1 MDLSPRSRRK
11 RAISGIIGAVIL
23 FTMLFT
29 IGTEYFIFVN
39 NTNNLETQSL
49 VNRGNAIATKIE
61 ENIGV
66 TASLSPKGYLQ
77 FYYNDTGGQAVN
89 ITSIMVLSSSGAIL
103 DCYGV
108 SLPSSQSC
116 GNTTPALPQVANPGA
131 GAPRSGYI
139 VTGYSY
145 STGSVIIKLLA
156 SDGSVFTS
164 TYPPNSVSLAS
175 QALSSGAIGDLYL
188 TFHSFTYY
196 VITGCD
202 TSTSS
207 YCLGTS
213 GSGFVIPAGVGD
225 IGFAVSMTNLNPEHD
240 SIVLDQFTLIYQN
253 SFYGNAHQNFVAWY
267 VVSNQSNNIDN
278 TYAPIVLAYDI
289 PTTVV
294 FASSQCI
301 SASSGPN
308 DCSGNAF
315 AVGSSP
321 SSAYTI
327 SANFII
333 SHGWEAPPPVS
344 LSSLSYSKVNYGQDA
359 PFVSTLYT

>member
-1 MDLSPRSRRK
+1 MELPQARARR

-39 NTNNLETQSL
+39 NANNLENQTL
-49 VNRGNAIATKIE
+49 VSRGNSLATKVE
-61 ENIGV
+61 ESVNL
-66 TASLSPKGYLQ
+66 TPSLNANGDLQ
-77 FYYNDTGGQAVN
+77 LYFNDTGGVTVN
-89 ITSIMVLSSSGAIL
+89 ATALLILSSSGSVL

-108 SLPSSQSC
+108 GLPSSEGC
-116 GNTTPALPQVANPGA
+116 GNTSPALPQVASAGF
-131 GAPRSGYI
+131 GAPSIGFILTNY
-139 VTGYSY
+139 TY
-145 STGSVIIKLLA
+145 STGTVVLKLLT
-156 SDGSVFTS
+156 SDGGTFTS
-164 TYPPNSVSLAS
+164 TYPPTSVSLAS

-196 VITGCD
+196 KIVACG
-202 TSTSS
+202 SS
-207 YCLGTS
+207 SGYCLGTS
-213 GSGFVIPAGVGD
+213 GSGFVIPAGAGS

-253 SFYGNAHQNFVAWY
+253 SFYGNSHQNFVAWY
-267 VVSNQSNNIDN
+267 VVSNDSSDIESSY
-278 TYAPIVLAYDI
+278 TPIVLPYDI
-289 PTTVV
+289 PVTVV
-294 FASSQCI
+294 FASSVCVT
-301 SASSGPN
+301 AANGPN

-315 AVGSSP
+315 APGSSP

-344 LSSLSYSKVNYGQDA
+344 VGSLTYAGVNYGQDA